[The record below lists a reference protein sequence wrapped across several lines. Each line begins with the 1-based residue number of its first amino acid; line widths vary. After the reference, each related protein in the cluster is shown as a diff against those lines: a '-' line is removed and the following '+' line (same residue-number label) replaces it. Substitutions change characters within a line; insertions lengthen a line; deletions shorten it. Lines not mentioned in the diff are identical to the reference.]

1 MARTNNLTN
10 FLTDVATAIKTKTGD
25 STLIPASQFDTKIAN
40 ITTGHLDNTEYQEA
54 NDDLDDILE
63 ETETT
68 PSYTQ
73 LEFIQSTGSQYIN
86 TEITAK
92 SSISTK
98 IIFEAS
104 NNDSDFQSVFGG
116 DAGSSKSYKGF
127 AFDIN
132 NQGRFSYNYYGGT
145 QIPINSGFVRYEN
158 KLIFQNKYNIG
169 VISSIENSQSQSLES
184 YYNTIFNYNDVD
196 LYLFASSRDGNAIC
210 HSNLKLYSCQI
221 WDNEELVR
229 DFIPAKNENGVV
241 CLYDKVN
248 KEFYYN
254 QGTGDF
260 IGGDEV

>member
-1 MARTNNLTN
+1 MTLTQLFTNIAN
-10 FLTDVATAIKTKTGD
+10 AIRAKTGSSETIKAED
-25 STLIPASQFDTKIAN
+25 FPTEIAD
-40 ITTGHLDNTEYQEA
+40 ITTGNLSDKEYAEA
-54 NDDLDDILE
+54 NTDLDEILE
-63 ETETT
+63 ET
-68 PSYTQ
+68 PYYTQ

-104 NNDSDFQSVFGG
+104 NNGSDFQSVFGG
-116 DAGSSKSYKGF
+116 DGGSSVSYRGL

-132 NQGRFSYNYYGGT
+132 NQGKFSYNYYGAT
-145 QIPINSGFVRYEN
+145 AVSPNSRIVRFDN

-169 VISSIENSQSQSLES
+169 VISSVENAIAQSISS
-184 YYNTIFNYNDVD
+184 NTNTFDYNNVD
-196 LYLFASSRDGNAIC
+196 LYIFASSREGNAIC
-210 HSNLKLYSCQI
+210 HSNLKLYSCKI

>member
-10 FLTDVATAIKTKTGD
+10 FLTDVSSAIKTKTGD
-25 STLIPASQFDTKIAN
+25 STPIPASQFDTKIAN
-40 ITTGHLDNTEYQEA
+40 ISTGHLDNTEYQEA

-63 ETETT
+63 GT
-68 PSYTQ
+68 PYYTQ
-73 LEFIQSTGSQYIN
+73 LEFIQSTGLQYIN

-92 SSISTK
+92 SSISIK
-98 IIFEAS
+98 IVFEAS
-104 NNDSDFQSVFGG
+104 NNGSDFQSVFGG
-116 DAGSSKSYKGF
+116 DGGSSKSYKGL

-132 NQGRFSYNYYGGT
+132 SQGKFSYNYYGGT
-145 QIPINSGFVRYEN
+145 QIYVNSKIVRYGN

-169 VISSIENSQSQSLES
+169 VISSIENSQSQSLASS
-184 YYNTIFNYNDVD
+184 YSTIFNYNDVD
-196 LYLFASSRDGNAIC
+196 LYLFASSREGNAIC

-248 KEFYYN
+248 KKFYYN

-260 IGGDEV
+260 IGGDEI

>member
-1 MARTNNLTN
+1 MTLTQLFTNIAN
-10 FLTDVATAIKTKTGD
+10 AIRAKTGSSETIKAED
-25 STLIPASQFDTKIAN
+25 FPTEISD

-63 ETETT
+63 GTETT

-86 TEITAK
+86 TEITVK

-98 IIFEAS
+98 IVFEAS
-104 NNDSDFQSVFGG
+104 NNNSDFQSVFGG
-116 DAGSSKSYKGF
+116 DGGSSRNYRGL

-132 NQGRFSYNYYGGT
+132 NSGQLTYNYYGDT
-145 QIPINSGFVRYEN
+145 KTNASLQRYDN
-158 KLIFQNKYNIG
+158 VLIF
-169 VISSIENSQSQSLES
+169 ES
-184 YYNTIFNYNDVD
+184 YYNSAMIVSYNNKISQAITSTRTTSFTYDDVNTYIF
-196 LYLFASSRDGNAIC
+196 ARCRDNTPIC